1 VRAESWQHYLRP
13 GEALSWEGQPVSG
26 IGDWR
31 VYDWLERMFA
41 AALGSLGL
49 LIGRE
54 ALLEA
59 GTRLSNGDFIY
70 GLLVLAVALPFIPAG
85 IYLVFLQWFAIL
97 LAYKHKQYAL
107 TDRAAYVMHRWPRL
121 KVKVYPIYPETVIE
135 LVKGR
140 RSCSVWVFILKKSDG
155 DGGFTVE
162 KEGFENIADGERV
175 FGIIRDNQ
183 TASP

>member
-1 VRAESWQHYLRP
+1 MRAEPWDHYLRP
-13 GEALSWEGQPVSG
+13 GETLKWEGQPVSG

-31 VYDWLERMFA
+31 AYDWLERIFS

-59 GTRLSNGDFIY
+59 GARLSNGELFY
-70 GLLVLAVALPFIPAG
+70 GLLIAALALPFIPAG
-85 IYLVFLQWFAIL
+85 IYLVFLQWFVIL
-97 LAYKHKQYAL
+97 FAYKHTQYAL
-107 TDRAAYVMHRWPRL
+107 TDEAAYVMRRWPRTT
-121 KVKVYPIYPETVIE
+121 VKVYPINSETVIE

-140 RSCSVWVFILKKSDG
+140 RSCSVWVLVFKKSDR

-162 KEGFENIADGERV
+162 KEGFENIADGEHV
-175 FGIIRDNQ
+175 FGIIRDCQ
-183 TASP
+183 TS